1 MKFLI
6 RMLIPTFLFLLTS
19 CEQEWDLEG
28 YRDSE
33 LENTL
38 VVNAI
43 LNPDSLLR
51 VSVTRPFFFSQQHSE
66 FSPVENLAMTVSDT
80 NGQTETLK
88 YDPGSKSYFSTIYPH
103 CGERYEI
110 AINTNREIIITHDE
124 IPHKVDIQD
133 VSVGVEG
140 PIHIYWDTDY
150 RFTYK
155 ITFQDTKGEPN
166 YYFLA
171 IDDNS
176 LPYEFSQMGQV
187 DYTGDYVFHVL
198 ASVVNNGL
206 QGWQPDGV
214 FGYPFSDEGI
224 DGKQYSLTVTE
235 ILQTPL
241 VQMIE
246 RLPRKIKLYSIS
258 KPYYEYMVSVLSM
271 DYDESAFKGNLLSLG
286 LMEPSKIYSNISGGA
301 GIMGSYCLSTM
312 EIDLLEHTGGWP
324 KK

>member
-1 MKFLI
+1 MKSSM
-6 RMLIPTFLFLLTS
+6 RMFIPMFLFLLSS
-19 CEQEWDLEG
+19 CEQEWNLEG
-28 YRDSE
+28 YRDTE

-43 LNPDSLLR
+43 LNPDSVLR
-51 VSVTRPFFFSQQHSE
+51 VSVTRPFFFSQPHSE
-66 FSPVENLAMTVSDT
+66 FSPVENLAMTVTDK

-88 YDPGSKSYFSTIYPH
+88 YDPVSKSYLSTIYPH
-103 CGERYEI
+103 SGERYEI
-110 AINTNREIIITHDE
+110 AINTDRGAVTTHDE

-133 VSVGVEG
+133 VSVSGEG
-140 PIHIYWDTDY
+140 PVHIYWDRDY

-155 ITFQDTKGEPN
+155 ITFQDTKDEPN

-176 LPYEFSQMGQV
+176 LPYEFTQMGQV

-206 QGWQPDGV
+206 QGWKADGV

-224 DGKQYSLTVTE
+224 DGKQYTLTVTE
-235 ILQTPL
+235 ILQSPL

-271 DYDESAFKGNLLSLG
+271 DYDESAFKGNLLALG
-286 LMEPSKIYSNISGGA
+286 LIEPTKIYSNISGGA
-301 GIMGSYCLSTM
+301 GIMGSYNLSTM
-312 EIDLLEHTGGWP
+312 DIDLLEYTGGWP
-324 KK
+324 EK